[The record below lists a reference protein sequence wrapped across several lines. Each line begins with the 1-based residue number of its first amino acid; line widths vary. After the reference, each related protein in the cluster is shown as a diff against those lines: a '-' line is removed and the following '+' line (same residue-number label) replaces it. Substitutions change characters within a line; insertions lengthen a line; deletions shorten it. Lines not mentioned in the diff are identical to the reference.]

1 MTLPEPTIVFRSRS
15 YPAADALV
23 AYLVE
28 GGIKARL
35 VGPAT
40 PFGQPHAGDGPIF
53 GTVYD
58 VLAADCSPTVIDGLL
73 RTWHQL
79 QSEVAASNDLFC
91 YHCVDVLD
99 APSHSCPRCGELLEI
114 STDSTT
120 QNGG

>member
-15 YPAADALV
+15 YPAADSLV

-28 GGIKARL
+28 GGIKAHL

-40 PFGQPHAGDGPIF
+40 PFGHSHAGDGPIF

-58 VLAADCSPTVIDGLL
+58 VLAADCSPTAIDDLL

-91 YHCVDVLD
+91 YHCGDVLD
-99 APSHSCPRCGELLEI
+99 APSTSCPRCGELLET
-114 STDSTT
+114 STDATT
-120 QNGG
+120 